1 MSGHVATAQ
10 CEIDAPP
17 EQVWRALTDREL
29 IKQYMFGS
37 EVETDWK
44 PGSPITWQGEFEG
57 RPYEDKGEII
67 SVEPGR
73 ATGGHPLQPAYRP
86 GGSARELPPGPLRP
100 AAYRRRHDGTT
111 NPRQQQQ
118 CRGGRALWSQLANDA
133 RRPEESRRAAVTA
146 RPDQHLSP

>member
-57 RPYEDKGEII
+57 RPYQDKGEII

-73 ATGGHPLQPAYRP
+73 LLEVTHFSPLTGQEDRPENYHRVRYDLQRTD
-86 GGSARELPPGPLRP
+86 G
-100 AAYRRRHDGTT
+100 GTT
-111 NPRQQQQ
+111 VRLTQDNNSSAEEAEHS
-118 CRGGRALWSQLANDA
+118 GANWQIMLDGLKK
-133 RRPEESRRAAVTA
+133 VTEQ
-146 RPDQHLSP
+146 R